1 MERWDYRGKEFVV
14 FRLPYEHYASIHLY
28 YTKEYVIKF
37 GSKEEVAYLRKNPEV
52 GILILEEGECD
63 DYQRNPLIE
72 TITQYRKD
80 NKLNNHVFILYQ
92 GYGQENYIDTYLRTV
107 PNFITLIRSVSAS
120 YNFCMNWTKVH
131 SNVHDA
137 EEKLKTTYIKKYFL
151 EDIKIEKA
159 FLILAGKSRVSRL
172 LFLDQLLKTK
182 LLDNTYYS
190 FNNEYLKLDKEVI
203 EKYMDQGYTYREIIS
218 NHHGKSEV
226 NFLRNHNLLISDD
239 EIKTVKR
246 THQRILPLFN
256 LPRKTDD
263 YYYDPWWIIPEP
275 ELYKSI
281 AVDIVNE
288 TFHHRGIVANNLF
301 KNINFFT
308 EKITK
313 PILAF
318 RPFMALGNRFYLRDL
333 RKEFGYKTFS
343 EFWDEGYDESHS
355 AQAAFRIVIDNMK
368 YINSLNKNQLA
379 NMLYDMK
386 DILIYNNNIAKR
398 YFMRGEAWKRDVKKY
413 LDGKG
418 KGWTGIKGSISI

>member
-1 MERWDYRGKEFVV
+1 METWKHRDREFVI

-28 YTKEYVIKF
+28 YSEEYIIKF
-37 GSKEEVAYLRKNPEV
+37 GGLEEVEYLKKNPKVE
-52 GILILEEGECD
+52 ILILEEGECD
-63 DYQRNPLIE
+63 DYQRNPLIK
-72 TITQYRKD
+72 TVTKYRKTY
-80 NKLNNHVFILYQ
+80 NLTNHVYILYQ
-92 GYGQENYIDTYLRTV
+92 GYGQENYIATYLRTV
-107 PNFITLIRSVSAS
+107 PNFITLVRSVSAP

-137 EEKLKTTYIKKYFL
+137 EEKLKTTYTKKYFL

-172 LFLDQLLKTK
+172 LFLDKLLKTD

-190 FNNEYLKLDKEVI
+190 FNNEYLKLDKDVI
-203 EKYMDQGYTYREIIS
+203 KKFMDQGWTYREIIN
-218 NHHGKSEV
+218 NHHGKSEAE
-226 NFLRNHNLLISDD
+226 FLRNHNLLIS
-239 EIKTVKR
+239 EEELTTVRHIHKN
-246 THQRILPLFN
+246 ILPLFN

-318 RPFMALGNRFYLRDL
+318 RPFMVLGNRFYLRDL
-333 RKEFGYKTFS
+333 KNEFGYKSFGDY
-343 EFWDEGYDESHS
+343 WDEGYDDSHS
-355 AQAAFRIVIDNMK
+355 AQAAYDIAIENMK
-368 YINSLNKNQLA
+368 YLNSLTTNQLQ
-379 NMLYDMK
+379 NMLIDMK
-386 DILIYNNNIAKR
+386 DILVHNSNIAKR

-418 KGWTGIKGSISI
+418 VAWTGTKGNMAF